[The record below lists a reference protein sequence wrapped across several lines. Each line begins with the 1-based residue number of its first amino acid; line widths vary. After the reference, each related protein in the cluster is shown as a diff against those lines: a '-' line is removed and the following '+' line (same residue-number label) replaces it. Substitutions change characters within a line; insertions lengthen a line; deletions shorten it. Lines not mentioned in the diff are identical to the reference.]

1 MSSTNASFLF
11 TAGLILLSLFEGATT
26 KTAVSQ
32 DFGGFPPIPG
42 EIESFPATEE
52 AVESPS
58 EQRLKQILEKQ
69 RLLEAEYNLLQREI
83 DLTRL
88 KGTVIAPTTSATEPL
103 DSSDTNVQQGSLQ
116 TVESRILA
124 YEAMN
129 KVAGSISK
137 DISNVD
143 GIDSLIIYDQEI
155 FSDLTA
161 YRLLKVKL
169 RDFKQRYADQQIILP
184 PSGPGGTR
192 GITDLSSLALPT
204 TFTRSVLEFVAL
216 FRSKDQITFEPDFE
230 LNPNAFISA
239 VASHIQKK
247 DIPVKVYNPS
257 FYLTSLDSID
267 ESSLEGLVGSELADL
282 MRLRS
287 KATSE
292 YLGPT
297 LLTLNDEVDAFLD
310 ALLVPV
316 GQEDPFGNPPLLA
329 IIQAN
334 KLEKIL
340 DDQGAHVLHLD
351 IDVAGGSHRTRQ
363 SLFTTVFSGKR
374 ISFSGGSVVNYSLF
388 ARDGSLKKSGFF
400 YYNTGYKSMSGKRTN
415 ID

>member
-1 MSSTNASFLF
+1 MYKYKASFFFATSLMLLGLF
-11 TAGLILLSLFEGATT
+11 DGLCTT
-26 KTAVSQ
+26 KIAVSQ
-32 DFGGFPPIPG
+32 DFFDFPPP
-42 EIESFPATEE
+42 EE
-52 AVESPS
+52 EVESPA
-58 EQRLKQILEKQ
+58 EQRLNKILEKQ
-69 RLLEAEYNLLQREI
+69 RQLEAEYNLLQQQIE
-83 DLTRL
+83 LTRL

-103 DSSDTNVQQGSLQ
+103 DSSDTSVQQGSFQ

-137 DISNVD
+137 DISAID
-143 GIDSLIIYDQEI
+143 GINSLIIYDQEI

-169 RDFKQRYADQQIILP
+169 REFKQRYADLGIVFRSSRP
-184 PSGPGGTR
+184 RTRGSR

-257 FYLTSLDSID
+257 FYLTSLDSLD

-282 MRLRS
+282 MQLRS
-287 KATSE
+287 KAASE
-292 YLGPT
+292 YVEPT
-297 LLTLNDEVDAFLD
+297 LLDLNDEVDAFLD

-363 SLFTTVFSGKR
+363 SLFTTMFSGKR

-400 YYNTGYKSMSGKRTN
+400 YYNTGYKSMNGKRTN